1 LIALQAIS
9 KLHAEYRNIIAKPED
24 AMIAITF
31 ALPAESSGFVALV
44 RNKRRAVSG
53 DTEIIYGEIN
63 QRPVTTFH
71 TGIGQKA
78 CQANIDN
85 FLRVEHPDI
94 WISSGFA
101 GGVGEDLRVGDLF
114 LGENFSD
121 RELLSAA
128 QRLLGDQ
135 NVRAA
140 KLFTS
145 TTIVDSAEQRNEIAR
160 AQGALAIDMET
171 ETIARAC
178 IARRIRML
186 SLRAISDSLDE
197 PFPAPPHLLFDLERQ
212 RTNAAKLVL
221 YFLKRPTHIVGF
233 IRFAHRIAR
242 ARRTLTNAI
251 IVMLQDL

>member
-1 LIALQAIS
+1 
-9 KLHAEYRNIIAKPED
+9 
-24 AMIAITF
+24 MIAITF

-44 RNKRRAVSG
+44 RDKRRAVSG

-63 QRPVTTFH
+63 QRPIAIFH
-71 TGIGQKA
+71 TGIGRKA

-114 LGENFSD
+114 LAENFSD

-128 QRLLGDQ
+128 QRLLAD
-135 NVRAA
+135 RKARTA

-145 TTIVDSAEQRNEIAR
+145 TTIVDSTAQRNQIAR

-178 IARRIRML
+178 NARGIRML
-186 SLRAISDSLDE
+186 SLRAISDSLHE

-212 RTNAAKLVL
+212 RTDMAKLAL
-221 YFLKRPTHIVGF
+221 HFLKHPTHIVGF
-233 IRFAHRIAR
+233 VRFTSRIRQAR
-242 ARRTLTNAI
+242 QALTDAI
-251 IVMLQDL
+251 VAVLQDL

>member
-1 LIALQAIS
+1 LIALQAIP

-63 QRPVTTFH
+63 QRPITTFH
-71 TGIGQKA
+71 TGTGQKA

-85 FLRVEHPDI
+85 FLRIEHPDI

-121 RELLSAA
+121 RELLYAA
-128 QRLLGDQ
+128 QRVLADR

-145 TTIVDSAEQRNEIAR
+145 ATIVDSAAQRNEIAH

-178 IARRIRML
+178 IARGIRML
-186 SLRAISDSLDE
+186 SLRTISDSLHE
-197 PFPAPPHLLFDLERQ
+197 PFPAPPHLLFDLKRQ
-212 RTNAAKLVL
+212 RTNAAKLIL

-233 IRFAHRIAR
+233 IRFANRIAR

>member
-1 LIALQAIS
+1 
-9 KLHAEYRNIIAKPED
+9 
-24 AMIAITF
+24 MIAITF
-31 ALPAESSGFVALV
+31 ALPAESSGLVALV
-44 RNKRRAVSG
+44 RDKRRAVSG

-63 QRPVTTFH
+63 QRPVTIFH

-101 GGVGEDLRVGDLF
+101 GGVGKDLRAGDLF
-114 LGENFSD
+114 LAENFSD

-128 QRLLGDQ
+128 QRLLAGRS
-135 NVRAA
+135 VRTA

-145 TTIVDSAEQRNEIAR
+145 TTIVDSTAQRNEIAR
-160 AQGALAIDMET
+160 AQGAPAIDMET
-171 ETIARAC
+171 ETIAREC
-178 IARRIRML
+178 SARGIRML

-212 RTNAAKLVL
+212 RTNATKLAS
-221 YFLKRPTHIVGF
+221 YFLKHPTHIVDF
-233 IRFAHRIAR
+233 IRFANRIAR

-251 IVMLQDL
+251 VAALRDL

>member
-1 LIALQAIS
+1 
-9 KLHAEYRNIIAKPED
+9 
-24 AMIAITF
+24 MIAITF
-31 ALPAESSGFVALV
+31 ALLAESSGLVALL
-44 RNKRRAVSG
+44 RDKRRAASG
-53 DTEIIYGEIN
+53 ETEIIYGEIN
-63 QRPVTTFH
+63 QRPVAIFH

-114 LGENFSD
+114 LAENFSD
-121 RELLSAA
+121 RELLSAG
-128 QRLLGDQ
+128 QRLLG
-135 NVRAA
+135 NASRPA

-145 TTIVDSAEQRNEIAR
+145 TTIVDSTAQRNEIAH

-178 IARRIRML
+178 IARGIRML

-212 RTNAAKLVL
+212 RTDMAKLAL
-221 YFLKRPTHIVGF
+221 YFLKHPTHIVGF
-233 IRFAHRIAR
+233 IRFANRTAR

-251 IVMLQDL
+251 VAVLQDL

>member
-1 LIALQAIS
+1 
-9 KLHAEYRNIIAKPED
+9 
-24 AMIAITF
+24 MIAITF

-63 QRPVTTFH
+63 QRPVTIFH

-78 CQANIDN
+78 CQANLDN

-128 QRLLGDQ
+128 QRLLADR

-145 TTIVDSAEQRNEIAR
+145 ATIVDSAGQRNEIAR

-178 IARRIRML
+178 IAHGIRML

-197 PFPAPPHLLFDLERQ
+197 SFPAPPHLLFDLERQ
-212 RTNAAKLVL
+212 RTDMAKLSLYLLKHPSNLWRVL
-221 YFLKRPTHIVGF
+221 RFTRR
-233 IRFAHRIAR
+233 IRR
-242 ARRTLTNAI
+242 ARQALTDAI
-251 IVMLQDL
+251 VAFLQELRA

>member
-1 LIALQAIS
+1 
-9 KLHAEYRNIIAKPED
+9 
-24 AMIAITF
+24 MIAITF
-31 ALPAESSGFVALV
+31 ALPAESSGLVALV
-44 RNKRRAVSG
+44 RDKRRAVSG

-63 QRPVTTFH
+63 QRPVTIFH

-101 GGVGEDLRVGDLF
+101 GGVGKDLRVGDLF
-114 LGENFSD
+114 LAENFSD

-128 QRLLGDQ
+128 QRLLVDR
-135 NVRAA
+135 NVRTA

-145 TTIVDSAEQRNEIAR
+145 TTIVDSTAQRNEIAR
-160 AQGALAIDMET
+160 AQGAPAIDMET

-178 IARRIRML
+178 IARGIRML

-197 PFPAPPHLLFDLERQ
+197 PFPAPSHLLFDLERQ
-212 RTNAAKLVL
+212 RTNAAKLAL
-221 YFLKRPTHIVGF
+221 HFLKHPTHIGGF
-233 IRFAHRIAR
+233 IRFANRIAR

-251 IVMLQDL
+251 VAALRDL